1 MIGVFFRAG
10 LKLFQ
15 RVNFHEKE
23 TALLTSNFC
32 FRYVIFLVK
41 VISFI
46 IKELKTRMKSSNA
59 IFTITASLSLFAF
72 STTSSI
78 YGANY
83 QATVIKLEP
92 SFYYELNE
100 TETDDGAMDTMG
112 NAPKA
117 GVFNG
122 DYGVGGPEVGGE
134 GPLTVFSADD
144 FEGIPV
150 PGLGGTDNLAH
161 YSNNSGHVTLG
172 DGNLY
177 GSSSITVAFFFKA
190 GPAQGG
196 DRLFTNNL
204 SDATKS
210 FQVNVAND
218 GLVLAVDPSQTG
230 LNAERTLFME
240 DNSGPDRRLIQTDSG
255 WFHVVA
261 STFGSSGRERAQNF
275 KLWINGV
282 DRTDNLQPNVTGWGI
297 DTGLAKIGGR
307 KADPANS
314 TTHSG
319 AQDEVAIWLDR
330 VLTDEEATSLWEA
343 AITEK
348 KIPLVIE
355 DVQLHLGEA
364 SNAVTVTWNSRRG
377 RVYGVYS
384 TTNLQNDEWEELDDG
399 IESEGESTSFTDE
412 GIPLTDKK
420 KFYKVMEVE

>member
-1 MIGVFFRAG
+1 M
-10 LKLFQ
+10 L
-15 RVNFHEKE
+15 
-23 TALLTSNFC
+23 
-32 FRYVIFLVK
+32 FLVQI
-41 VISFI
+41 ISLI
-46 IKELKTRMKSSNA
+46 INERKTRMKSPIT
-59 IFTITASLSLFAF
+59 IFSIAFTVCILLFSGIS
-72 STTSSI
+72 ST
-78 YGANY
+78 YAANY

-100 TETDDGAMDTMG
+100 TETDGGAMDTMG
-112 NAPKA
+112 NAPKP

-122 DYGVGGPEVGGE
+122 DYGFGGPEVGGE
-134 GPLTVFSADD
+134 GALTVFSADD
-144 FEGIPV
+144 FDGIPV

-204 SDATKS
+204 SDPTKS

-218 GLVLAVDPSQTG
+218 GLVLAVDPNQTG

-240 DNSGPDRRLIQTDSG
+240 DNSGPDRRLIQSDSG

-261 STFGSSGRERAQNF
+261 STFGSSGSERAANF

-330 VLTDEEATSLWEA
+330 VLTDKEALSLWEA

-355 DVQLHLGEA
+355 DVQLHLGKS
-364 SNAVTVTWNSRRG
+364 SNAVTVSWNSRRG

-384 TTNLQNDEWEELDDG
+384 TTNLQSGEWEELDDG
-399 IESEGESTSFTDE
+399 IESEGESTSFRDE

-420 KFYKVMEVE
+420 RFYKVMELE

>member
-1 MIGVFFRAG
+1 
-10 LKLFQ
+10 
-15 RVNFHEKE
+15 
-23 TALLTSNFC
+23 
-32 FRYVIFLVK
+32 
-41 VISFI
+41 
-46 IKELKTRMKSSNA
+46 MKSSNA

-72 STTSSI
+72 FTTASI

-412 GIPLTDKK
+412 GISLTDKK

>member
-72 STTSSI
+72 FTTASI

-112 NAPKA
+112 NAAKA

>member
-72 STTSSI
+72 FTTASI

-92 SFYYELNE
+92 NFYYELNE

>member
-1 MIGVFFRAG
+1 
-10 LKLFQ
+10 
-15 RVNFHEKE
+15 
-23 TALLTSNFC
+23 
-32 FRYVIFLVK
+32 
-41 VISFI
+41 
-46 IKELKTRMKSSNA
+46 MKSSNA

-92 SFYYELNE
+92 NFYYELNE

>member
-72 STTSSI
+72 FTTASI

>member
-1 MIGVFFRAG
+1 
-10 LKLFQ
+10 LFSIS
-15 RVNFHEKE
+15 F
-23 TALLTSNFC
+23 
-32 FRYVIFLVK
+32 FLVK
-41 VISFI
+41 NNTLI
-46 IKELKTRMKSSNA
+46 IKELKTRMKSSKS
-59 IFTITASLSLFAF
+59 IFNIAVAVSLCAF
-72 STTSSI
+72 CKTTSI
-78 YGANY
+78 YAANY
-83 QATVIKLEP
+83 QTTVIKLEP
-92 SFYYELNE
+92 TFYYELNE
-100 TETDDGAMDTMG
+100 TETDGGAMDTMG
-112 NAPKA
+112 NAPKP

-134 GPLTVFSADD
+134 GPMTVFSADD
-144 FEGIPV
+144 FEGILV

-177 GSSSITVAFFFKA
+177 GSSSITVTLFFKA

-196 DRLFTNNL
+196 DRIFTNNL
-204 SDATKS
+204 SDPLKS

-218 GLVLAVDPSQTG
+218 GLVLAVDPGQTG
-230 LNAERTLFME
+230 LAAERTLFME

-261 STFGSSGRERAQNF
+261 STFGSSGRDRAANF

-282 DRTDNLQPNVTGWGI
+282 DRTDNLQPNVTGWGV

-319 AQDEVAIWLDR
+319 AQDEVAIWIDR
-330 VLTDEEATSLWEA
+330 VLTDKEALSLWEA

-355 DVQLHLGEA
+355 DVQLDLGKS

-384 TTNLQNDEWEELDDG
+384 TTNLQSGEWEELDDG
-399 IESEGESTSFTDE
+399 IESEGDSTSFTDE

-420 KFYKVMEVE
+420 RFYKVMELE

>member
-1 MIGVFFRAG
+1 
-10 LKLFQ
+10 
-15 RVNFHEKE
+15 
-23 TALLTSNFC
+23 
-32 FRYVIFLVK
+32 
-41 VISFI
+41 
-46 IKELKTRMKSSNA
+46 MKSSNA

-72 STTSSI
+72 FTTASI

-92 SFYYELNE
+92 NFYYELNE